1 MRGRLTEKIAG
12 KNRRTLS
19 HEHTIFRDA
28 IFPDACARTWW
39 QIGGG
44 KKTPPISRRAHD
56 FSRHDFSRCL
66 RADVVANRRGQKTPR
81 IFQTEFFF
89 GCLLRTWWGIGGAKK
104 HPPHSA
110 LPSHLPAPTLACAAS
125 GGQALGSGASKGQ
138 QSIDDRGLA
147 PRSSM
152 ASHLCSTP
160 IAEPTLRQGTPMG
173 SGDGQLCESPV
184 ACGLPRS

>member
-1 MRGRLTEKIAG
+1 LSSQLLQARTPVPAWARRAVGEGVKSCPRAEGVSPKKIAG

-28 IFPDACARTWW
+28 IFPDACAWTWLE
-39 QIGGG
+39 IGGG
-44 KKTPPISRRAHD
+44 K
-56 FSRHDFSRCL
+56 
-66 RADVVANRRGQKTPR
+66 KTPR

-110 LPSHLPAPTLACAAS
+110 LPSHLPAPTLAS

-147 PRSSM
+147 PPVIYGEPPLFDSNRGADSSPRDTYGLWGRPALRPAQALRA
-152 ASHLCSTP
+152 ASS
-160 IAEPTLRQGTPMG
+160 
-173 SGDGQLCESPV
+173 
-184 ACGLPRS
+184 